1 MTNRV
6 FKDYHKNK
14 PIIDAA
20 NETVNVMCIVLLTA
34 NKLFPKIMY
43 PKAICTFLDDRT
55 EYCNIS
61 DEYEQL
67 DVFDYKMQQA
77 CDSIGVDTDDC
88 RRIVEKFMHPVNNN
102 VKDVYI
108 NNVRLLFIQLHR
120 EHGLGQERRVRLVAA
135 LLSDQAEIDRP
146 LERIKEMGGDI
157 DITTISSVDYRKYR
171 KKPEKVSYKEHRQA
185 IKDLQA
191 LKAYQDSILKEG
203 G

>member
-55 EYCNIS
+55 EYCSIS

-67 DVFDYKMQQA
+67 DVFDYKIQQA
-77 CDSIGVDTDDC
+77 CDSIGVYTDDC
-88 RRIVEKFMHPVNNN
+88 KRIVEKFMHPVNSS

-108 NNVRLLFIQLHR
+108 NNVRLLFVQLHC
-120 EHGLGQERRVRLVAA
+120 EHGLGRERRARLVAA
-135 LLSDQAEIDRP
+135 LLSDQAETDRP
-146 LERIKEMGGDI
+146 LERIQEMGGDI

-171 KKPEKVSYKEHRQA
+171 RKKERVSYREQQQA
-185 IKDLQA
+185 TKALQW
-191 LKAYQDSILKEG
+191 LREYQESIMRG
-203 G
+203 GG

>member
-20 NETVNVMCIVLLTA
+20 NDTVNVMCMVLLTA

-43 PKAICTFLDDRT
+43 PKAICTFIDDRT
-55 EYCNIS
+55 EYCSIS

-77 CDSIGVDTDDC
+77 CESIGINTDDC
-88 RRIVEKFMHPVNNN
+88 RRIVERFMHPLNSS
-102 VKDVYI
+102 VKNVYI
-108 NNVRLLFIQLHR
+108 NNVRLLFVQLHR
-120 EHGLGQERRVRLVAA
+120 EHGLGQERRARLVAA
-135 LLSDQAEIDRP
+135 LLSDQAETDRP

-171 KKPEKVSYKEHRQA
+171 KKREKTTYTEQKQA
-185 IKDLQA
+185 AEGLKW
-191 LKAYQDSILKEG
+191 LKAYQDSVMKG
-203 G
+203 GG

>member
-20 NETVNVMCIVLLTA
+20 SETVNVMCIVLLTA

-55 EYCNIS
+55 EYCSIS

-67 DVFDYKMQQA
+67 DVFDYKIQQA
-77 CDSIGVDTDDC
+77 CDSIGVYTDDC
-88 RRIVEKFMHPVNNN
+88 KRIVEKFMHPVNSS

-108 NNVRLLFIQLHR
+108 NNVRLLFVQLHC
-120 EHGLGQERRVRLVAA
+120 EHGLGRERRARLVAA
-135 LLSDQAEIDRP
+135 LLSDQAETDRP
-146 LERIKEMGGDI
+146 LERIQEMGGDI

-171 KKPEKVSYKEHRQA
+171 RKKERVSYREQQQA
-185 IKDLQA
+185 TKALQW
-191 LKAYQDSILKEG
+191 LREYQESIMRG
-203 G
+203 GG